1 MQKVLL
7 LPGDGVGPT
16 LMDCAEQVITVAVG
30 QVEIVRGDIGFDAYE
45 RTGDYLPSDTVE
57 LMHEC
62 GSTVCGPLKTY
73 KDSSGRPLNLLD
85 SLRKSLDLYAVA
97 RPFVS
102 LHGTEGAA
110 KVSSFLWGCNTSRAF
125 DVSEV
130 RDIEGM
136 TLSKFVSSSAYV
148 RMMSRALS
156 FLEQSGCRKVECI
169 TRDDLFPDSSGMF
182 AEAFDVVFGS
192 GDYELSHSN
201 IQEWASRVVRD
212 PSRYQYL
219 VCADLYM
226 QVAAGILAG
235 LTGGN
240 HLFPIGFMGDS
251 TALVI
256 PGLAKTFEGVTEESL
271 NPTSVI
277 LASSLALRSKGM
289 AKEADAIVSAI
300 CQTYEAGD
308 LTKDLGGSLTA
319 HEFTDIVASRL

>member
-16 LMDCAEQVITVAVG
+16 LMDCAEQVITVAAG
-30 QVEIVRGDIGFDAYE
+30 QVEIVRSDIGFDAYE
-45 RTGDYLPSDTVE
+45 RTGEYLPSDTVE
-57 LMHEC
+57 LMQEC
-62 GSTVCGPLKTY
+62 GSTICGHLKAY
-73 KDSSGRPLNLLD
+73 KDSSGKPVDLLD
-85 SLRKSLDLYAVA
+85 NMRKSLDLYAVA

-102 LHGTEGAA
+102 LHGTESAA
-110 KVSSFLWGCNTSRAF
+110 KVSSLLWGCNTSRSF

-130 RDIEGM
+130 RVIEGA
-136 TLSKFVSSSAYV
+136 TISKFVSSSDCT

-156 FLEQSGCRKVECI
+156 FLEQSGCRKVECV

-182 AEAFDVVFGS
+182 AETFDVVFGS

-212 PSRYQYL
+212 PSKYQYV

-226 QVAAGILAG
+226 HVAAAILAG
-235 LTGGN
+235 LCGGN
-240 HLFPIGFMGDS
+240 HLFPIGYMGD
-251 TALVI
+251 TAALLI
-256 PGLAKTFEGVTEESL
+256 PGLPKTNEGVTEETL
-271 NPTSVI
+271 NPTSAI
-277 LASSLALRSKGM
+277 LASSLALGNNGM

>member
-1 MQKVLL
+1 MQRVLL
-7 LPGDGVGPT
+7 LPGDGTGPT
-16 LMDCAEQVITVAVG
+16 LIDCAEQVITVAAG

-45 RTGDYLPSDTVE
+45 RTGEYLPSETVE
-57 LMHEC
+57 LIQEC
-62 GSTVCGPLKTY
+62 GSTVCGPLKIY
-73 KDSSGRPLNLLD
+73 KDASGKPLDLLD
-85 SLRKSLDLYAVA
+85 TLRKNLDLYAIA

-102 LHGTEGAA
+102 LHGADSA
-110 KVSSFLWGCNTSRAF
+110 RKVSSVLWGCNTSRTF

-130 RDIEGM
+130 RDMEGM
-136 TLSKFVSSSAYV
+136 TLSKFVSSSGYV

-182 AEAFDVVFGS
+182 DETFDVVFGS
-192 GDYELSHSN
+192 GDYQLSHSN

-212 PSRYQYL
+212 PSRYEYL
-219 VCADLYM
+219 VCADLYLN
-226 QVAAGILAG
+226 VAAGILAG
-235 LTGGN
+235 LSGGN

-251 TALVI
+251 TALVV

-277 LASSLALRSKGM
+277 LASSVALRNKGM
-289 AKEADAIVSAI
+289 AKEADAIVSAV

-308 LTKDLGGSLTA
+308 LTPDLGGSLTA